1 MKRPNVPVQGQGFV
15 QPEISQ
21 NDILIRHK
29 AKSRIDSRLFAER
42 IGIKHKSLYSLIQKH
57 KTGLRE
63 LGILPFQT
71 ERLKTNQHGERE
83 HKFALLNSDQ
93 FDYMRHIVSHF
104 AAERMKHVKQYLEE
118 VLSNYRAG
126 GSVRREYPHDAGM
139 AGKTKATTKGS
150 PVEIKEIKR
159 ITNYAM
165 SVVGG
170 QGYQPGGRFLVAFNR
185 RGYFSTKSSRANFL
199 AFVCDAFDSSSHVFP
214 RLILFSIKREAAF
227 LFSDES
233 MGLLP
238 VCCSTMASMSSW
250 CCSCRKNFSSSGGK
264 SILISCTAERRS
276 TSHHGADGCYSFYG
290 VREAKADRYRFLG
303 EINRR
308 GYLSRN
314 ASSANRFGLV
324 RGEGLSKDSRS
335 RRTFSRWRSS
345 MDNAISCNSSFVI
358 VCTRKAV
365 RCSTSYH
372 SAGIF
377 YGCNLRDDSGR
388 FATHCININN
398 VMLLC
403 AFKENA
409 GIFRTN
415 FSRNTSD
422 HLSKKAAYT
431 EVIPYKT
438 GIGCRNPFNQYKAT
452 QARPASFF
460 VSCHRATIP
469 SGKARTVSMVALV
482 GQPKGWPVSLYAGI
496 PTPASVTALYERRN
510 SSGDSLKQYKE
521 AFHMAVSA
529 RPYFVWRFIAVGA
542 SDHQIIHVT
551 AWTELEARSRCPSGC
566 VAVFAARIRQE
577 ASHG

>member
-165 SVVGG
+165 SVAGG

-358 VCTRKAV
+358 VCTHKAV

-388 FATHCININN
+388 FATYCININN

-431 EVIPYKT
+431 EAIPYKT
-438 GIGCRNPFNQYKAT
+438 GIGITTPQELEAIHD
-452 QARPASFF
+452 APASFF
-460 VSCHRATIP
+460 VSAHTHTSTMVGCMGPTSVGLVSSNASCGNPVQSTASELTT
-469 SGKARTVSMVALV
+469 SG
-482 GQPKGWPVSLYAGI
+482 GGYNPKVRG
-496 PTPASVTALYERRN
+496 
-510 SSGDSLKQYKE
+510 

-529 RPYFVWRFIAVGA
+529 RPYFVWRFMQCLTGSIA
-542 SDHQIIHVT
+542 IFTVT
-551 AWTELEARSRCPSGC
+551 AATEREARAQLPHAHLIF
-566 VAVFAARIRQE
+566 VARIRQE
-577 ASHG
+577 VTHA